1 MIMAKHCQMQI
12 IQGVQAYDY
21 KFPTTRYQGSKQKIV
36 DWIWKNISHLE
47 FDTFLDA
54 FSGTACV
61 GFHAKKNQKEVTCND
76 ILRFNY
82 QVALAIIENN
92 SVVLNDGD
100 IEFILTK
107 QKGIDYPTF
116 IQDTFKDI
124 YYTDEENAILDMMVT
139 NINQLEN
146 EYKKAIAF
154 AALGQACLV
163 KRPFNLFHRKN
174 LYVRFADVPRSFGNK
189 ATWDKPFQYYF
200 RKFSKE
206 FNDAVFSN
214 GRPNKALN
222 FDIFDIPDGYDMVYI
237 DTPYVSP
244 QGVGVDYQQ
253 FYHFLEGIV
262 DYKNWHDK
270 IDYSYKHR
278 PFKSESNVWVNKNE
292 IEKAFDRLFKKFQD
306 SILVVS
312 YRSPGIPEKEVL
324 INLLEQYKQEVEL
337 KDRKYKYVLSKEKEE
352 KNGEVLLIAKA

>member
-1 MIMAKHCQMQI
+1 MQLI
-12 IQGVQAYDY
+12 EGVKAYNY
-21 KFPTTRYQGSKQKIV
+21 KFPTTRYQGSKQKII
-36 DWIWKNISHLE
+36 DWIWKNLTDFK

-54 FSGTACV
+54 FCGTACV

-76 ILRFNY
+76 LLKFNY
-82 QVALAIIENN
+82 QVALAIIENS
-92 SVVLNDGD
+92 SVILNDRD
-100 IEFILTK
+100 VEFVLTK
-107 QKGIDYPTF
+107 HDCIDYPTF

-124 YYTDEENAILDMMVT
+124 YYTDEENAFLDIIIA
-139 NINQLEN
+139 NIDQLED
-146 EYKKAIAF
+146 EYKKATAF
-154 AALGQACLV
+154 AALGQSCLV

-200 RKFSKE
+200 RKYSKE
-206 FNDAVFSN
+206 FNNVVFSN
-214 GRPNKALN
+214 GRRNKALN
-222 FDIFDIPDGYDMVYI
+222 FDIFDAPDGHDMVYI

-244 QGVGVDYQQ
+244 QGVGVNYLH

-262 DYKNWHDK
+262 DYKNWPDK

-278 PFKSESNVWVNKNE
+278 PLKSEPNVWVNKNE
-292 IEKAFDRLFKKFQD
+292 IENAFDRLFEKFQD

-324 INLLEQYKQEVEL
+324 KNLLEQYKRDVEL
-337 KDRKYKYVLSKEKEE
+337 KVKKYKYVLSKEKEE
-352 KNGEVLLIAKA
+352 KNGEILLIAK

>member
-1 MIMAKHCQMQI
+1 MQLI
-12 IQGVQAYDY
+12 EGVQADNY

-36 DWIWKNISHLE
+36 DWIWKNICSLKFE
-47 FDTFLDA
+47 TFLDA

-76 ILRFNY
+76 ILKFNY
-82 QVALAIIENN
+82 QVALAIIENS
-92 SVVLNDGD
+92 SVILNDQD
-100 IEFILTK
+100 IEFVLTK
-107 QKGIDYPTF
+107 DDSINYTTF

-124 YYTDEENAILDMMVT
+124 YYTDDENAFLDMMIT
-139 NINQLEN
+139 NINQLEDK
-146 EYKKAIAF
+146 YKKAIAF

-174 LYVRFADVPRSFGNK
+174 LYVRFANVPRSFGNK

-214 GRPNKALN
+214 GRHNRALN
-222 FDIFDIPDGYDMVYI
+222 SDVFDISDGYDMVYI
-237 DTPYVSP
+237 DTPYVSS
-244 QGVGVDYQQ
+244 QGVGVDYLQ
-253 FYHFLEGIV
+253 FYHFLEIV
-262 DYKNWHDK
+262 DYKNWPDK

-278 PFKSESNVWVNKNE
+278 PLKSETNVWVDKNE

-324 INLLEQYKQEVEL
+324 QNLLGQYKHEVKLET
-337 KDRKYKYVLSKEKEE
+337 RKYKYVLSIEKEE
-352 KNGEVLLIAKA
+352 KNGEILLIAK

>member
-1 MIMAKHCQMQI
+1 MTKHCQMQL

-36 DWIWKNISHLE
+36 DWISKNISHLK

-54 FSGTACV
+54 FGGTACV

-76 ILRFNY
+76 ILKFNY
-82 QVALAIIENN
+82 QVAVAIIEN
-92 SVVLNDGD
+92 STIVLTDSD

-163 KRPFNLFHRKN
+163 KRPFNLFHRKK

-189 ATWDKPFQYYF
+189 ATWDRPFQYYF

-214 GRPNKALN
+214 GRSNKAFN
-222 FDIFDIPDGYDMVYI
+222 FDIFEVPDGYDMVYI

-244 QGVGVDYQQ
+244 QGAGVDYQQ
-253 FYHFLEGIV
+253 FYHFLEGMV

-278 PFKSESNVWVNKNE
+278 PFKSESNLWVNKNE

-324 INLLEQYKQEVEL
+324 INILEQYKQEVEL

-352 KNGEVLLIAKA
+352 KNGEVLLIARA

>member
-1 MIMAKHCQMQI
+1 MAKHHQMQLMA
-12 IQGVQAYDY
+12 GWQASNYN
-21 KFPTTRYQGSKQKIV
+21 FPVTRYQGSKQKIV
-36 DWIWKNISHLE
+36 EWIWKNICSLKFE
-47 FDTFLDA
+47 TFFDA

-61 GFHAKKNQKEVTCND
+61 GFHAKKNQKEVSCND
-76 ILRFNY
+76 ILKFNY
-82 QVALAIIENN
+82 QVALAIVENS
-92 SVVLNDGD
+92 SVILNDQD
-100 IEFILTK
+100 IEFVLTK
-107 QKGIDYPTF
+107 HDSVDYPTF

-124 YYTDEENAILDMMVT
+124 YYTDDENTFLDVMIT
-139 NINQLEN
+139 NINQLEDK
-146 EYKKAIAF
+146 YKKAIAF

-174 LYVRFADVPRSFGNK
+174 LYVRFANVPRSFGNK

-206 FNDAVFSN
+206 FNAAVFSN
-214 GRPNKALN
+214 GKRNKALN
-222 FDIFDIPDGYDMVYI
+222 FDVFDIPDGYDMVYI

-244 QGVGVDYQQ
+244 QGVGVDYLQ

-262 DYKNWHDK
+262 DYKNWPDK

-278 PFKSESNVWVNKNE
+278 PMKFEPNVWVDKNE

-324 INLLEQYKQEVEL
+324 QNILEQYKNEVKL
-337 KDRKYKYVLSKEKEE
+337 KTRKYKYVLSIEKEE
-352 KNGEVLLIAKA
+352 KNGELLLIAK

>member
-1 MIMAKHCQMQI
+1 MQLLK
-12 IQGVQAYDY
+12 GVKAYDY
-21 KFPTTRYQGSKQKIV
+21 NFPTTRYQGCKQKIV
-36 DWIWKNISHLE
+36 EWIWKNISHLE

-54 FSGTACV
+54 FSGTSCV
-61 GFHAKKNQKEVTCND
+61 GFNAKKNQKEVTCND
-76 ILRFNY
+76 ILKFNY
-82 QVALAIIENN
+82 QVALAIIEN
-92 SVVLNDGD
+92 STILLTDRD

-124 YYTDEENAILDMMVT
+124 YYTDEENSIVDMIVT
-139 NINQLEN
+139 NINQLEDQ
-146 EYKKAIAF
+146 YKKAIAF

-189 ATWDKPFQYYF
+189 TTWDKPFQHYF

-214 GRPNKALN
+214 GKINKALN
-222 FDIFDIPDGYDMVYI
+222 CDVFDIPDSYDMVYI

-244 QGVGVDYQQ
+244 QGGGVDYQQ
-253 FYHFLEGIV
+253 FYHFLDGIV

-270 IDYSYKHR
+270 IDLSYKHR

-292 IEKAFDRLFKKFQD
+292 IEKAFDRLFKKYQD

-324 INLLEQYKQEVEL
+324 INLLEQYKQDVVL
-337 KDRKYKYVLSKEKEE
+337 KDRKYKYVLSKEKEN
-352 KNGEVLLIAKA
+352 KNGEVLLIAK

>member
-1 MIMAKHCQMQI
+1 MAIHYQMQLLK
-12 IQGVQAYDY
+12 GVKAYDY
-21 KFPTTRYQGSKQKIV
+21 NFPTTRYQGCKQKIV
-36 DWIWKNISHLE
+36 EWIWKNISHLE

-54 FSGTACV
+54 FSGTSCV
-61 GFHAKKNQKEVTCND
+61 GFNAKKNQKEVTCND
-76 ILRFNY
+76 ILKFNY
-82 QVALAIIENN
+82 QVALAIIEN
-92 SVVLNDGD
+92 STILLTDRD

-124 YYTDEENAILDMMVT
+124 YYTDEENSIVDMIVT
-139 NINQLEN
+139 NINQLEDQ
-146 EYKKAIAF
+146 YKKAIAF

-189 ATWDKPFQYYF
+189 TTWDKPFQHYF

-214 GRPNKALN
+214 GKINKALN
-222 FDIFDIPDGYDMVYI
+222 CDVFDIPDSYDMVYI

-244 QGVGVDYQQ
+244 QGGGVDYQQ
-253 FYHFLEGIV
+253 FYHFLDGIV

-270 IDYSYKHR
+270 IDLSYKHR

-292 IEKAFDRLFKKFQD
+292 IEKAFDRLFKKYQD

-324 INLLEQYKQEVEL
+324 INLLEQYKQDVVL
-337 KDRKYKYVLSKEKEE
+337 KDRKYKYVLSKEKEN
-352 KNGEVLLIAKA
+352 KNGEVLLIAK

>member
-1 MIMAKHCQMQI
+1 MAEHYQMQLMV
-12 IQGVQAYDY
+12 GRQACNYN
-21 KFPTTRYQGSKQKIV
+21 FPVTRYQGSKQKIV
-36 DWIWKNISHLE
+36 DWIWKNICSLK
-47 FDTFLDA
+47 FKTFLDA

-61 GFHAKKNQKEVTCND
+61 GFHAKKNQKEVACND
-76 ILRFNY
+76 ILKFNY
-82 QVALAIIENN
+82 QVVLAIIENS
-92 SVVLNDGD
+92 SVILNDQD
-100 IEFILTK
+100 IEFVLTK
-107 QKGIDYPTF
+107 DDNIDYPTF

-124 YYTDEENAILDMMVT
+124 YHTDDENAFLDMMIT
-139 NINQLEN
+139 NINQLEDK
-146 EYKKAIAF
+146 YKKAIAF

-174 LYVRFADVPRSFGNK
+174 LYVRFANVPRSFGNK

-206 FNDAVFSN
+206 FNAAVFSN
-214 GRPNKALN
+214 GKHNKALN
-222 FDIFDIPDGYDMVYI
+222 SDVFDIPDGYDIVYI

-244 QGVGVDYQQ
+244 QGVGVDYLQ

-262 DYKNWHDK
+262 DYKNWPDK

-278 PFKSESNVWVNKNE
+278 PMKSEPNVWVDKNE

-312 YRSPGIPEKEVL
+312 YRSPGIPEQEVL
-324 INLLEQYKQEVEL
+324 QNLLGQYKHKVKLET
-337 KDRKYKYVLSKEKEE
+337 RKYKYVLSIEKEE
-352 KNGEVLLIAKA
+352 KNGEILLIAK

>member
-1 MIMAKHCQMQI
+1 MAKHYQMQLMAGW
-12 IQGVQAYDY
+12 QTCNYN
-21 KFPTTRYQGSKQKIV
+21 FPVTRYQGSKQKII
-36 DWIWKNISHLE
+36 DWIWRNIHSLRFE
-47 FDTFLDA
+47 TFLDA
-54 FSGTACV
+54 FSGTACI
-61 GFHAKKNQKEVTCND
+61 GFHAKKNQKEVACND
-76 ILRFNY
+76 ILKFNY
-82 QVALAIIENN
+82 QVALAIIENS
-92 SVVLNDGD
+92 SVILNDQD
-100 IEFILTK
+100 IEFVLTED
-107 QKGIDYPTF
+107 GSINYPTF

-124 YYTDEENAILDMMVT
+124 YYTDDENAFLDMIIT
-139 NINQLEN
+139 NINQLEDK
-146 EYKKAIAF
+146 YKKAIAF

-214 GRPNKALN
+214 GRHNKALN
-222 FDIFDIPDGYDMVYI
+222 FDVFDIPDGYDMVYI

-244 QGVGVDYQQ
+244 QGVGVDYLH

-262 DYKNWHDK
+262 DYKNWPDK

-278 PFKSESNVWVNKNE
+278 PFKSEKNVWVDKNE

-312 YRSPGIPEKEVL
+312 YRSPGIPEKETL
-324 INLLEQYKQEVEL
+324 QNLLEQYKHEVKLET
-337 KDRKYKYVLSKEKEE
+337 RKYKYVLSKETEE
-352 KNGEVLLIAKA
+352 KNGEILLIAK